1 MKTLFTTSISL
12 NHFKLSQVFSAS
24 ELVFGDDYQNKFPSE
39 KSISFAHELLSFCL
53 DQEIQKIYALKE
65 GELNPLS
72 EAKVLFAEFGIDIVL
87 PDLNQNFSINNFK
100 NQADSFTNLST
111 QLLLSGYPNQK
122 LALGKADL
130 KGDLIVIDD
139 EVKDFNQVWSKVKS
153 VSFTQLGKLFNQPNF
168 ELLNIY
174 QLDGALKEAQIL
186 FENGQTHFLNHIDQ
200 SLALVIDLMLKQN
213 NCAGFYQVFF
223 SGHQIFRLKN
233 IAS

>member
-1 MKTLFTTSISL
+1 MKTLFTTANSL

-53 DQEIQKIYALKE
+53 DQEIKKVYALRE

-72 EAKVLFAEFGIDIVL
+72 EAKVLFAEFGIEIVL

-111 QLLLSGYPNQK
+111 QLLSSGYPNQK

-130 KGDLIVIDD
+130 KGDLLVIDD
-139 EVKDFNQVWSKVKS
+139 DVKDFNQVWSKVKS

-168 ELLNIY
+168 EVVNIY
-174 QLDGALKEAQIL
+174 QLDGDLKEAQIL
-186 FENGQTHFLNHIDQ
+186 FENGQTQFLSHIDQ
-200 SLALVIDLMLKQN
+200 SLALVIDLMVKQN
-213 NCAGFYQVFF
+213 NCKGFYQIYY
-223 SGHQIFRLKN
+223 SGHQIIRLKN

>member
-53 DQEIQKIYALKE
+53 DQEIQKIYALRE

-111 QLLLSGYPNQK
+111 KLLSSGYPNQK

-130 KGDLIVIDD
+130 RGDLLVIDD

-174 QLDGALKEAQIL
+174 QLDGDLKETQIL
-186 FENGQTHFLNHIDQ
+186 FENEQTHFLNHIDQ
-200 SLALVIDLMLKQN
+200 SLALVIDLMMKQN

-223 SGHQIFRLKN
+223 SGHQILRLKN